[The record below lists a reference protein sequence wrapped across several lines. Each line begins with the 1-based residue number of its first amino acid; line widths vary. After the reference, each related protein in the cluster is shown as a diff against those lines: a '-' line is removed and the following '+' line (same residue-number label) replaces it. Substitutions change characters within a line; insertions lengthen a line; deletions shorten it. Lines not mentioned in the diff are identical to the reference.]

1 MGIRRE
7 LYEWDITGVDVN
19 TVNDLPTAGQEFSIF
34 STEFGS
40 AIEQTAL
47 VAEDSFIVIN
57 RVSCKQGVS
66 PNEYELDGTT
76 LTKWNPN
83 MFVQIVVN
91 TTGFYRDPQ
100 NLYSAGISGIYF
112 DYWTYGALEWLHVS
126 IMTRQVFIED
136 GANFYVKIPPTNE
149 TWRGAIIPFEN
160 IDLPPWDDKDTMSFD
175 PTQIIAIQFSVE
187 GDSGDVGGFA
197 IDNVYLLDTAHVG
210 IKYLTPLT
218 KGTGFSLK
226 QINNRLIYTLPQG
239 TKNAIVNL
247 YNLQGRAIFSQRVK
261 AINNAGAY
269 SLPLRTNMIANGV
282 YIFRVRTLGAHKKVF
297 NKAITLV
304 K

>member
-83 MFVQIVVN
+83 MFIQIVVN

-100 NLYSAGISGIYF
+100 NLYSAGISGMASPYPQTVYRTKYYDLYPPVYVLPDQTWDVRFTLFNDIRQAF
-112 DYWTYGALEWLHVS
+112 ADGLFTDVDDNLVIASVFVDYTLFEGTDAKLARKLLSLGVHVDTDSVQWL
-126 IMTRQVFIED
+126 RQLILK
-136 GANFYVKIPPTNE
+136 N
-149 TWRGAIIPFEN
+149 RG
-160 IDLPPWDDKDTMSFD
+160 
-175 PTQIIAIQFSVE
+175 
-187 GDSGDVGGFA
+187 
-197 IDNVYLLDTAHVG
+197 LDTETFDF
-210 IKYLTPLT
+210 YL
-218 KGTGFSLK
+218 KAIREIDRKSRK
-226 QINNRLIYTLPQG
+226 QR
-239 TKNAIVNL
+239 K
-247 YNLQGRAIFSQRVK
+247 LQGVATISDYD
-261 AINNAGAY
+261 A
-269 SLPLRTNMIANGV
+269 S
-282 YIFRVRTLGAHKKVF
+282 
-297 NKAITLV
+297 
-304 K
+304 

>member
-66 PNEYELDGTT
+66 PNEYELDGTI

-91 TTGFYRDPQ
+91 TTGFP
-100 NLYSAGISGIYF
+100 
-112 DYWTYGALEWLHVS
+112 
-126 IMTRQVFIED
+126 
-136 GANFYVKIPPTNE
+136 
-149 TWRGAIIPFEN
+149 
-160 IDLPPWDDKDTMSFD
+160 
-175 PTQIIAIQFSVE
+175 
-187 GDSGDVGGFA
+187 
-197 IDNVYLLDTAHVG
+197 
-210 IKYLTPLT
+210 
-218 KGTGFSLK
+218 
-226 QINNRLIYTLPQG
+226 
-239 TKNAIVNL
+239 
-247 YNLQGRAIFSQRVK
+247 
-261 AINNAGAY
+261 
-269 SLPLRTNMIANGV
+269 
-282 YIFRVRTLGAHKKVF
+282 
-297 NKAITLV
+297 
-304 K
+304 